1 MTDKNRQKG
10 NEIGDADAGGLAK
23 DIYARQA
30 LSQARS
36 SAFDDCI
43 FAIRGAIAF
52 GIRGT
57 NAPPDG
63 HWLAEFYDIG
73 KKLARPAPEDST
85 LFGMSVIVD
94 PKIAPDTFEIRPAPE
109 ALGAAGVS
117 EADILALLPGCYYMD
132 PPDGGSVTL
141 LEQLQRMA
149 RDAARYRWLR
159 DSERVGE
166 EMEGDILVGAEGG
179 EDILW
184 GKFMDRAIDAAMAGE
199 SIADVEIEAL
209 LEARAENTAAIA
221 ANYGVNSQRAEII
234 ARAVFAHGRH
244 WPEQLTSG
252 VMFYEGERITKAE
265 FMAEVRA

>member
-23 DIYARQA
+23 DIDARQA

-109 ALGAAGVS
+109 TLSAAKGVTPEMVQKALSAAWNDFVS
-117 EADILALLPGCYYMD
+117 DTGCYPSCFKVKRGMRIEADF
-132 PPDGGSVTL
+132 
-141 LEQLQRMA
+141 E
-149 RDAARYRWLR
+149 
-159 DSERVGE
+159 
-166 EMEGDILVGAEGG
+166 
-179 EDILW
+179 
-184 GKFMDRAIDAAMAGE
+184 
-199 SIADVEIEAL
+199 
-209 LEARAENTAAIA
+209 RAEWAFLEYITGTLNAAIA
-221 ANYGVNSQRAEII
+221 KDQS
-234 ARAVFAHGRH
+234 
-244 WPEQLTSG
+244 
-252 VMFYEGERITKAE
+252 
-265 FMAEVRA
+265 